1 MTSPV
6 GSSQIESILS
16 QIRNSSAVVRPPVA
30 KTMDVAN
37 PASTTKIDFAS
48 ALRAQLDQ
56 LNSLEQNSVNL
67 GQRFA
72 LGDTKVNLSDV
83 MIASQKA
90 SVAIQTS
97 VQVRNK
103 VVAAYQ
109 SIMNMQI

>member
-1 MTSPV
+1 VS
-6 GSSQIESILS
+6 
-16 QIRNSSAVVRPPVA
+16 
-30 KTMDVAN
+30 
-37 PASTTKIDFAS
+37 
-48 ALRAQLDQ
+48 
-56 LNSLEQNSVNL
+56 L

>member
-1 MTSPV
+1 
-6 GSSQIESILS
+6 
-16 QIRNSSAVVRPPVA
+16 
-30 KTMDVAN
+30 MDVAN

-56 LNSLEQNSVNL
+56 LNNIEQNSVSL

>member
-16 QIRNSSAVVRPPVA
+16 QIRNSSAVVKPPVA
-30 KTMDVAN
+30 KIMDVAN
-37 PASTTKIDFAS
+37 PASTTKIDFAA

-56 LNSLEQNSVNL
+56 LNNIEKHSVSL

-83 MIASQKA
+83 TIASQKA

>member
-1 MTSPV
+1 V
-6 GSSQIESILS
+6 NVIKGINLIWHHLWE
-16 QIRNSSAVVRPPVA
+16 
-30 KTMDVAN
+30 
-37 PASTTKIDFAS
+37 
-48 ALRAQLDQ
+48 ALQ
-56 LNSLEQNSVNL
+56 LNNIEKHSVSL

>member
-16 QIRNSSAVVRPPVA
+16 QIRNSSAVVKPPVVKPA
-30 KTMDVAN
+30 DVAN
-37 PASTTKIDFAS
+37 PASTTRIDFAS

-56 LNSLEQNSVNL
+56 LNNIEQNSVSL
-67 GQRFA
+67 GQKFA
-72 LGDTKVNLSDV
+72 LGDTRVNLSDV

>member
-16 QIRNSSAVVRPPVA
+16 QIRNSSAVVKPTVVKPA
-30 KTMDVAN
+30 DVTN

-56 LNSLEQNSVNL
+56 LNSIEQNSVSL
-67 GQRFA
+67 GQKFA
-72 LGDTKVNLSDV
+72 LGDTRVNLSDV

-90 SVAIQTS
+90 SIAIQTS